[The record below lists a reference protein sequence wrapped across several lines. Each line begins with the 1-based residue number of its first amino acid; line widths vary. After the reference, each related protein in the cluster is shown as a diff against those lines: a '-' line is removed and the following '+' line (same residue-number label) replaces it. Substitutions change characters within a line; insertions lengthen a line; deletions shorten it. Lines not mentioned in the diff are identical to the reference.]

1 MWAAHDELNRQVVHQ
16 RQCRPKRGARY
27 SVEDGVKKHLN
38 WGWTQL
44 QPVSRDAS
52 LFERRRPD
60 ILQ

>member
-27 SVEDGVKKHLN
+27 SVEDGVKKHR
-38 WGWTQL
+38 GWTQL
-44 QPVSRDAS
+44 QPVSRDVS
-52 LFERRRPD
+52 LFERRRPG